1 MHIKRIHEMLECL
14 TEVAK
19 TQLDK
24 GASCVNTD
32 EMGKAVD
39 MIKDLTEAEYHALI
53 AKSMEEYEEEEKE
66 AEKFRLHLF
75 EKRFGEDEG
84 RRFYDHYRYANGRFA
99 PKGSGTYRRNYTP
112 YLGSSSFMPEWNDN
126 EPMSQRRMRDMDRN
140 DGRMYYTEPS
150 YQGSNREYSESRY
163 DKARRMYTES
173 KELHKA
179 NTQTDKDQKMK
190 DLENYFKEIS
200 EDLTDVISDATAE
213 EKAMLRTKLT
223 GLAGR
228 I

>member
-14 TEVAK
+14 TEVSK
-19 TQLDK
+19 NHLDK
-24 GASCVNTD
+24 GASSVNTD
-32 EMGKAVD
+32 EMGKVVD
-39 MIKDLTEAEYHALI
+39 MIKDLSEAEYYSRI
-53 AKSMEEYEEEEKE
+53 AKSMEEYEEDEKE

-75 EKRFGEDEG
+75 EEKYGESDG

-99 PKGSGTYRRNYTP
+99 PKGSGTYRRNYSP
-112 YLGSSSFMPEWNDN
+112 YLNSGYMPEWDDM
-126 EPMSQRRMRDMDRN
+126 EQMRDIDRHN
-140 DGRMYYTEPS
+140 GRMYYTDSFAHER
-150 YQGSNREYSESRY
+150 NESRY

-173 KELHKA
+173 KEVHKA
-179 NTQTDKDQKMK
+179 NTQTDKEQKMK

-200 EDLTDVISDATAE
+200 EDLTDVISDATSE

>member
-14 TEVAK
+14 TEVSK

-24 GASCVNTD
+24 GASSVNTD
-32 EMGKAVD
+32 EMGKVVD
-39 MIKDLTEAEYHALI
+39 MIKDLSEAEYYSRI
-53 AKSMEEYEEEEKE
+53 AKSMEEYEEDKKE

-75 EKRFGEDEG
+75 EERFGEDDG

-99 PKGSGTYRRNYTP
+99 PKGSGTYRRGYDP
-112 YLGSSSFMPEWNDN
+112 YLISTSFMPEWDEN
-126 EPMSQRRMRDMDRN
+126 EPMSQRKMRDMDRH

-150 YQGSNREYSESRY
+150 YQGINREYSESRY

-173 KELHKA
+173 KEVHKA
-179 NTQTDKDQKMK
+179 NTQTDKEQKMK

-200 EDLTDVISDATAE
+200 EDLTEAISDATAE
-213 EKAMLRTKLT
+213 EKAMVRTKLT

>member
-1 MHIKRIHEMLECL
+1 
-14 TEVAK
+14 
-19 TQLDK
+19 
-24 GASCVNTD
+24 
-32 EMGKAVD
+32 
-39 MIKDLTEAEYHALI
+39 
-53 AKSMEEYEEEEKE
+53 
-66 AEKFRLHLF
+66 
-75 EKRFGEDEG
+75 
-84 RRFYDHYRYANGRFA
+84 
-99 PKGSGTYRRNYTP
+99 
-112 YLGSSSFMPEWNDN
+112 
-126 EPMSQRRMRDMDRN
+126 MRDMDRN

>member
-14 TEVAK
+14 TEVSK
-19 TQLDK
+19 NQLDK
-24 GASCVNTD
+24 GASSVNTD
-32 EMGKAVD
+32 EMGKVVD
-39 MIKDLTEAEYHALI
+39 MIKDLSEAEYYSRI
-53 AKSMEEYEEEEKE
+53 AKSMEEYEEDEKE

-75 EKRFGEDEG
+75 EEKYGESDG

-99 PKGSGTYRRNYTP
+99 PKGSGTYRRNYSP
-112 YLGSSSFMPEWNDN
+112 YLNSEYMPEWDDM
-126 EPMSQRRMRDMDRN
+126 EQMRDIDRHN
-140 DGRMYYTEPS
+140 GRMYYTDSFAHER
-150 YQGSNREYSESRY
+150 NESRY

-173 KELHKA
+173 KEVHKA
-179 NTQTDKDQKMK
+179 NTQTDKEQKMK

-200 EDLTDVISDATAE
+200 EDLTDVISDATSE

>member
-14 TEVAK
+14 TEVSK
-19 TQLDK
+19 NQLDK
-24 GASCVNTD
+24 GASSVNTD
-32 EMGKAVD
+32 EMGKVVD
-39 MIKDLTEAEYHALI
+39 MIKDLSEAEYYSRI
-53 AKSMEEYEEEEKE
+53 AKSMEEYEEDEKE

-75 EKRFGEDEG
+75 EERFGEDEG

-99 PKGSGTYRRNYTP
+99 PKGSGTYRRNYSP
-112 YLGSSSFMPEWNDN
+112 YLNSGYMPEWDDM
-126 EPMSQRRMRDMDRN
+126 EQMRDIDRHN
-140 DGRMYYTEPS
+140 GRMYYTDSFAHER
-150 YQGSNREYSESRY
+150 NESRY

-173 KELHKA
+173 KEVHKA
-179 NTQTDKDQKMK
+179 NTQTDKEQKMK

>member
-14 TEVAK
+14 TEMSK
-19 TQLDK
+19 NQLDK
-24 GASCVNTD
+24 GASSVNTD
-32 EMGKAVD
+32 EMGKVVD
-39 MIKDLTEAEYHALI
+39 MIKDLSEAEYYSRI
-53 AKSMEEYEEEEKE
+53 AKSMEEYEEDEKE

-75 EKRFGEDEG
+75 EEKYGESDG

-99 PKGSGTYRRNYTP
+99 PKGSGTYRRNYSP
-112 YLGSSSFMPEWNDN
+112 YLNSGYMPEWDDM
-126 EPMSQRRMRDMDRN
+126 EQMRDIDRHN
-140 DGRMYYTEPS
+140 GRMYYTDSFAHEK
-150 YQGSNREYSESRY
+150 NESRY

-173 KELHKA
+173 KEVHKA
-179 NTQTDKDQKMK
+179 NTQTDKEQKMK

>member
-14 TEVAK
+14 TEVSK
-19 TQLDK
+19 NQLDK
-24 GASCVNTD
+24 GASSVNTD
-32 EMGKAVD
+32 EMGKVVD
-39 MIKDLTEAEYHALI
+39 MIKDLSEAEYYSRI
-53 AKSMEEYEEEEKE
+53 AKSMEEYEEDEKE

-75 EKRFGEDEG
+75 EEKYGESDG

-99 PKGSGTYRRNYTP
+99 PKGSGTYRRNYSP
-112 YLGSSSFMPEWNDN
+112 YLNSGYMPEWDDM
-126 EPMSQRRMRDMDRN
+126 EQMRDVDRHN
-140 DGRMYYTEPS
+140 GRMYYTDSFAHER
-150 YQGSNREYSESRY
+150 NESRY

-173 KELHKA
+173 KEVHKA
-179 NTQTDKDQKMK
+179 NTQTDKEQKMK

-200 EDLTDVISDATAE
+200 EDLTEAISDATAE
-213 EKAMLRTKLT
+213 EKAMVRTKLT

>member
-14 TEVAK
+14 TEVSK
-19 TQLDK
+19 NQLDK
-24 GASCVNTD
+24 GASSVNTD
-32 EMGKAVD
+32 EMGKVVD
-39 MIKDLTEAEYHALI
+39 MIKDLSEAEYYSRI
-53 AKSMEEYEEEEKE
+53 AKSMEEYEEDEKE

-75 EKRFGEDEG
+75 EEKYGESDG

-99 PKGSGTYRRNYTP
+99 PKGSGTYRRNYSP
-112 YLGSSSFMPEWNDN
+112 YLNSGYMPEWDDM
-126 EPMSQRRMRDMDRN
+126 EQMRDIDRHN
-140 DGRMYYTEPS
+140 GRMYYTDSFAHER
-150 YQGSNREYSESRY
+150 NESRY

-173 KELHKA
+173 KEVHKA
-179 NTQTDKDQKMK
+179 NTQTDKEQKMK

-200 EDLTDVISDATAE
+200 EDLTEAISDATAE
-213 EKAMLRTKLT
+213 EKAMVRTKLT

>member
-14 TEVAK
+14 TEVSK
-19 TQLDK
+19 NQLDK
-24 GASCVNTD
+24 GASSVNTD
-32 EMGKAVD
+32 EMGKVVD
-39 MIKDLTEAEYHALI
+39 MIKDLSEAEYYSRI
-53 AKSMEEYEEEEKE
+53 AKSMEEYEEDEKE

-75 EKRFGEDEG
+75 EEKYGESDG

-99 PKGSGTYRRNYTP
+99 PKGSGTYRRNYSP
-112 YLGSSSFMPEWNDN
+112 YLKTSDSFMPEWDGY
-126 EPMSQRRMRDMDRN
+126 EPMERERMRDMDRSG
-140 DGRMYYTEPS
+140 GRMYYTDSS
-150 YQGSNREYSESRY
+150 YPIHDRSESRY

-173 KELHKA
+173 KEVHKA
-179 NTQTDKDQKMK
+179 NTQTDKEQKMK

-200 EDLTDVISDATAE
+200 EDLTEAISDATAE
-213 EKAMLRTKLT
+213 EKAMVRTKLT

>member
-14 TEVAK
+14 TEVSK
-19 TQLDK
+19 NQLDK
-24 GASCVNTD
+24 GASSVNTD
-32 EMGKAVD
+32 EMGKVVD
-39 MIKDLTEAEYHALI
+39 MIKDLSEAEYYSRI
-53 AKSMEEYEEEEKE
+53 AKSMEEYEEDEKE

-75 EKRFGEDEG
+75 EEKYGESDG

-99 PKGSGTYRRNYTP
+99 PKGSGTYRRNYSP
-112 YLGSSSFMPEWNDN
+112 YLNSGYMPEWDDM
-126 EPMSQRRMRDMDRN
+126 EQMRDIDRHN
-140 DGRMYYTEPS
+140 GRMYYTDSFVHE
-150 YQGSNREYSESRY
+150 RDESRY

-173 KELHKA
+173 KEVHKA
-179 NTQTDKDQKMK
+179 NTQTDKEQKMK

-200 EDLTDVISDATAE
+200 EDLTEAISDATAE
-213 EKAMLRTKLT
+213 EKAMVRTKLT

>member
-14 TEVAK
+14 TEVSK
-19 TQLDK
+19 NQLDK
-24 GASCVNTD
+24 GASSVNTD
-32 EMGKAVD
+32 EMGKVVD
-39 MIKDLTEAEYHALI
+39 MIKDLSEAEYYSRI
-53 AKSMEEYEEEEKE
+53 AKSMEEYEEDEKE

-75 EKRFGEDEG
+75 EEKYGESDG

-99 PKGSGTYRRNYTP
+99 PKGSGTYRRNYSP
-112 YLGSSSFMPEWNDN
+112 YLNSGYMPEWDDM
-126 EPMSQRRMRDMDRN
+126 EQMRDIDRHN
-140 DGRMYYTEPS
+140 GRMYYTDSFAHER
-150 YQGSNREYSESRY
+150 NESRY

-173 KELHKA
+173 KEVHKA
-179 NTQTDKDQKMK
+179 NTQTDKEQKMK

-213 EKAMLRTKLT
+213 EKAMVRTKLT

>member
-14 TEVAK
+14 TEVSK
-19 TQLDK
+19 NQLDK
-24 GASCVNTD
+24 GASSVNTD
-32 EMGKAVD
+32 EMGKVVD
-39 MIKDLTEAEYHALI
+39 MIKDLSEAEYYSRI
-53 AKSMEEYEEEEKE
+53 AKSMEEYEEDEKE

-75 EKRFGEDEG
+75 EEKYGESDG

-99 PKGSGTYRRNYTP
+99 PKGSGTYRRNYSP
-112 YLGSSSFMPEWNDN
+112 YLNSAYMPEWDDM
-126 EPMSQRRMRDMDRN
+126 EQMRDIDRHN
-140 DGRMYYTEPS
+140 GRMYYTDSFAHER
-150 YQGSNREYSESRY
+150 NESRY

-173 KELHKA
+173 KEVHKA
-179 NTQTDKDQKMK
+179 NTQTDKEQKMK

-200 EDLTDVISDATAE
+200 EDLTDVISDATSE

>member
-14 TEVAK
+14 TEVSK
-19 TQLDK
+19 NQLDK
-24 GASCVNTD
+24 GASSVNTD
-32 EMGKAVD
+32 EMGKVVD
-39 MIKDLTEAEYHALI
+39 MIKDLSEAEYYSRI
-53 AKSMEEYEEEEKE
+53 AKSMEEYEEDEKE

-75 EKRFGEDEG
+75 EEKFGESDG

-99 PKGSGTYRRNYTP
+99 PKGSGTYRRNYSP
-112 YLGSSSFMPEWNDN
+112 YLNSGYMPEWDDM
-126 EPMSQRRMRDMDRN
+126 EQMRDVDRHN
-140 DGRMYYTEPS
+140 GRMYYTDSFAHER
-150 YQGSNREYSESRY
+150 NESRY

-173 KELHKA
+173 KEVHKA
-179 NTQTDKDQKMK
+179 NTQTDKEQKMK

-200 EDLTDVISDATAE
+200 EDLTEAISDATAE
-213 EKAMLRTKLT
+213 EKAMVRTKLT

>member
-14 TEVAK
+14 TEVSK
-19 TQLDK
+19 NQLDK
-24 GASCVNTD
+24 GASSVNTD
-32 EMGKAVD
+32 EMGKVVD
-39 MIKDLTEAEYHALI
+39 MIKDLSEAEYYSRI
-53 AKSMEEYEEEEKE
+53 VKSMEEYEEDEKE

-75 EKRFGEDEG
+75 EEKYGESDG

-99 PKGSGTYRRNYTP
+99 PKGSGTYRRNYSP
-112 YLGSSSFMPEWNDN
+112 YLNSGYMPEWDDM
-126 EPMSQRRMRDMDRN
+126 EQMRDIDRHN
-140 DGRMYYTEPS
+140 GRMYYTDSFAHE
-150 YQGSNREYSESRY
+150 RDESRY

-173 KELHKA
+173 KEVHKA
-179 NTQTDKDQKMK
+179 NTQTDKEQKMK

-200 EDLTDVISDATAE
+200 EDLTEAISDATAE
-213 EKAMLRTKLT
+213 EKAMVRTKLT

>member
-14 TEVAK
+14 TEVSK
-19 TQLDK
+19 NQLDK
-24 GASCVNTD
+24 GASSVNTD
-32 EMGKAVD
+32 EMGKVVD
-39 MIKDLTEAEYHALI
+39 MIKDLSEAEYYSRI
-53 AKSMEEYEEEEKE
+53 AKSMEEYEEDEKE

-75 EKRFGEDEG
+75 EEKYGESDG

-99 PKGSGTYRRNYTP
+99 PKGSGTYRRNYSP
-112 YLGSSSFMPEWNDN
+112 YLNSGYMPEWDDM
-126 EPMSQRRMRDMDRN
+126 EQMRDIDRHN
-140 DGRMYYTEPS
+140 GRMYYTDS
-150 YQGSNREYSESRY
+150 FARERNESRY

-173 KELHKA
+173 KEVHKA
-179 NTQTDKDQKMK
+179 NTQTDKEQKMK

>member
-14 TEVAK
+14 TEVSK
-19 TQLDK
+19 NQLDK
-24 GASCVNTD
+24 GASSVNTD
-32 EMGKAVD
+32 EMGKVVD
-39 MIKDLTEAEYHALI
+39 MIKDLSEAEYYSRI
-53 AKSMEEYEEEEKE
+53 AKSMEEYEEDEKE

-75 EKRFGEDEG
+75 EEKYGESDG

-99 PKGSGTYRRNYTP
+99 PKGSGTYRRNYSP
-112 YLGSSSFMPEWNDN
+112 YLNSGYMPEWDDM
-126 EPMSQRRMRDMDRN
+126 EQMRDIDRHN
-140 DGRMYYTEPS
+140 GRMYYTDSFAHE
-150 YQGSNREYSESRY
+150 RDESRY

-173 KELHKA
+173 KEVHKA
-179 NTQTDKDQKMK
+179 NTQTDKEQKMK

-200 EDLTDVISDATAE
+200 EDLTEAISDATAE
-213 EKAMLRTKLT
+213 EKAMVRTKLT

>member
-14 TEVAK
+14 TEVSK
-19 TQLDK
+19 NQIDK
-24 GASCVNTD
+24 GASSVNTD
-32 EMGKAVD
+32 EMGKVVD
-39 MIKDLTEAEYHALI
+39 MIKDLSEAEYYSRI
-53 AKSMEEYEEEEKE
+53 AKSMEEYEEDEKE

-75 EKRFGEDEG
+75 EEKYGESDG

-99 PKGSGTYRRNYTP
+99 PKGSGTYRRNYSP
-112 YLGSSSFMPEWNDN
+112 YLNSGYMPEWDDM
-126 EPMSQRRMRDMDRN
+126 EQMRDIDRHN
-140 DGRMYYTEPS
+140 GRMYYTDSFAHER
-150 YQGSNREYSESRY
+150 NESRY

-173 KELHKA
+173 KEVHKA
-179 NTQTDKDQKMK
+179 NTQTDKEQKMK

-223 GLAGR
+223 GLAGK

>member
-14 TEVAK
+14 TEVSK
-19 TQLDK
+19 NQLDK
-24 GASCVNTD
+24 GASSVNTD
-32 EMGKAVD
+32 EMGKVVD
-39 MIKDLTEAEYHALI
+39 MIKDLSEAEYYSRI
-53 AKSMEEYEEEEKE
+53 AKSMEEYEEDEKE

-75 EKRFGEDEG
+75 EEKYGESDG

-99 PKGSGTYRRNYTP
+99 PKGSGTYRRNYSP
-112 YLGSSSFMPEWNDN
+112 YLNSGYMPQWDDME
-126 EPMSQRRMRDMDRN
+126 QMRDVDRHN
-140 DGRMYYTEPS
+140 GRMYYTDSFAHER
-150 YQGSNREYSESRY
+150 NESRY

-173 KELHKA
+173 KEVHKA
-179 NTQTDKDQKMK
+179 NTQTDKEQKMK

>member
-14 TEVAK
+14 TEVSK
-19 TQLDK
+19 NQLDK
-24 GASCVNTD
+24 GASSVNTD
-32 EMGKAVD
+32 EMGKVVD
-39 MIKDLTEAEYHALI
+39 MIKDLSEAEYYSRI
-53 AKSMEEYEEEEKE
+53 AKSMEEYEEDEKE

-75 EKRFGEDEG
+75 EEKYGESDG

-99 PKGSGTYRRNYTP
+99 PKGSGTYRRNYSP
-112 YLGSSSFMPEWNDN
+112 YLNSGYMPEWDDM
-126 EPMSQRRMRDMDRN
+126 EQMRDIDRHN
-140 DGRMYYTEPS
+140 GRMYHTDSFAHER
-150 YQGSNREYSESRY
+150 NESRY

-173 KELHKA
+173 KEVHKA
-179 NTQTDKDQKMK
+179 NTQTDKEQKMK

-200 EDLTDVISDATAE
+200 EDLTDVISDATSE

-223 GLAGR
+223 GLAGK

>member
-1 MHIKRIHEMLECL
+1 MDITRIHEMLENL
-14 TEVAK
+14 TECAK
-19 TQLDK
+19 EQFNNGISSIDT
-24 GASCVNTD
+24 C
-32 EMGKAVD
+32 EMGKVVD
-39 MIKDLTEAEYHALI
+39 MIKDLAEAEYHALI
-53 AKSMEEYEEEEKE
+53 AKSMKEYEE
-66 AEKFRLHLF
+66 
-75 EKRFGEDEG
+75 DEV
-84 RRFYDHYRYANGRFA
+84 RRFYDHYRYADGRFA
-99 PKGSGTYRRNYTP
+99 PKGDGTYRRTYMP
-112 YLGSSSFMPEWNDN
+112 YLTKYDGNDI
-126 EPMSQRRMRDMDRN
+126 MSRVRMRDLDRN
-140 DGRMYYTEPS
+140 DGRMYYTEPIS
-150 YQGSNREYSESRY
+150 HDMNESRY

-179 NTQTDKDQKMK
+179 NTQNDKDQKMK

>member
-14 TEVAK
+14 TEVSK
-19 TQLDK
+19 NQLDK
-24 GASCVNTD
+24 GASSVNTD
-32 EMGKAVD
+32 EMGKVVD
-39 MIKDLTEAEYHALI
+39 MIKDLSEAEYYSRI
-53 AKSMEEYEEEEKE
+53 AKSMEEYEEDEKE

-75 EKRFGEDEG
+75 EEKYGESDG

-99 PKGSGTYRRNYTP
+99 PKGSGTYRRNYSP
-112 YLGSSSFMPEWNDN
+112 YLNSGYMPEWDD
-126 EPMSQRRMRDMDRN
+126 MDQMRDIDRHN
-140 DGRMYYTEPS
+140 GRMYYTDSFAHER
-150 YQGSNREYSESRY
+150 NESRY

-173 KELHKA
+173 KEVHKA
-179 NTQTDKDQKMK
+179 NTQTDKEQKMK

-200 EDLTDVISDATAE
+200 EDLTEAISDATAE
-213 EKAMLRTKLT
+213 EKAMVRTKLT

>member
-14 TEVAK
+14 TEVSK
-19 TQLDK
+19 NQLDK
-24 GASCVNTD
+24 GASSVNTD
-32 EMGKAVD
+32 EMGKVVD
-39 MIKDLTEAEYHALI
+39 MIKDLSEAEYYSRI
-53 AKSMEEYEEEEKE
+53 AKSMEEYEEDEKE

-75 EKRFGEDEG
+75 EEKYGESDG

-99 PKGSGTYRRNYTP
+99 PKGSGTYRRNYSP
-112 YLGSSSFMPEWNDN
+112 YLNSGYMPEWDDM
-126 EPMSQRRMRDMDRN
+126 EQMRDIDRHN
-140 DGRMYYTEPS
+140 GRMYYTDSLAHER
-150 YQGSNREYSESRY
+150 NESRY

-173 KELHKA
+173 KEVHKA
-179 NTQTDKDQKMK
+179 NTQTDKEQKMK

-200 EDLTDVISDATAE
+200 EDLTDVISDATSE

>member
-14 TEVAK
+14 TEVSK
-19 TQLDK
+19 NQLDK
-24 GASCVNTD
+24 GASSVNTD
-32 EMGKAVD
+32 EMGKVVD
-39 MIKDLTEAEYHALI
+39 MIKDLSEAEYYSRI
-53 AKSMEEYEEEEKE
+53 AKSMEEYEEDEKE

-75 EKRFGEDEG
+75 EEKYGESDG

-99 PKGSGTYRRNYTP
+99 PKGSGTYRRNYSP
-112 YLGSSSFMPEWNDN
+112 YLNSGYMPEWDDM
-126 EPMSQRRMRDMDRN
+126 EQMRDVDRHN
-140 DGRMYYTEPS
+140 GRMYYTDSFAHER
-150 YQGSNREYSESRY
+150 GESRY

-173 KELHKA
+173 KEVHKA
-179 NTQTDKDQKMK
+179 NTQTDKEQKMK

-200 EDLTDVISDATAE
+200 EDLTDVISDATSE

>member
-1 MHIKRIHEMLECL
+1 MHIKKIHEMLECL
-14 TEVAK
+14 TEVSK
-19 TQLDK
+19 NQLDK
-24 GASCVNTD
+24 GASSVNTD
-32 EMGKAVD
+32 EMGKVVD
-39 MIKDLTEAEYHALI
+39 MIKDLSEAEYYSRI
-53 AKSMEEYEEEEKE
+53 AKSMEEYEEDEKE

-75 EKRFGEDEG
+75 EEKYGESDG

-99 PKGSGTYRRNYTP
+99 PKGSGTYRRNYSP
-112 YLGSSSFMPEWNDN
+112 YLNSGYMPEWDDM
-126 EPMSQRRMRDMDRN
+126 EQMRDIDRHN
-140 DGRMYYTEPS
+140 GRMYYTDSFAHER
-150 YQGSNREYSESRY
+150 NESRY

-173 KELHKA
+173 KEVHKA
-179 NTQTDKDQKMK
+179 NTQTDKEQKMK

-200 EDLTDVISDATAE
+200 EDLTDVISDATSE